1 MNVADIAVEICI
13 ASAEEALRFSN
24 FVQAFLSRNGFPF
37 VMIHNA
43 PELAGERRKVV
54 FEDET
59 VSRKFASEWRLDHMT
74 ASDPRFA

>member
-1 MNVADIAVEICI
+1 MNVADIAIDICI

-59 VSRKFASEWRLDHMT
+59 VSRKFAREWRMDRLG
-74 ASDPRFA
+74 AYGA

>member
-1 MNVADIAVEICI
+1 MNAADIAIEICI
-13 ASAEEALRFSN
+13 ASAEEAMRFSG

-54 FEDET
+54 FEDAL
-59 VSRKFASEWRLDHMT
+59 VGRKFAREWRMDRLAACGT
-74 ASDPRFA
+74 